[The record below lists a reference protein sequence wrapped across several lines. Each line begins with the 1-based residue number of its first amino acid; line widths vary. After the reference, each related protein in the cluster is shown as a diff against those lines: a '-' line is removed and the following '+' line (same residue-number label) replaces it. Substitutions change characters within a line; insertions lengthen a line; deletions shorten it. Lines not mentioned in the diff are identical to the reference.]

1 MISVWIAA
9 AAVQSSDATL
19 SELTLVNA
27 ADDAAI
33 TLTPSFVS
41 GTEGYRASVASGV
54 AQVTVAAT
62 TNHASA
68 TAVITPTDAESGTTG
83 HQVNLTAGGD
93 TVITV
98 VVTAEDGSDKTYTVG
113 VARAAAGGLTSL
125 SVSPGRL
132 SPPFDR
138 EQRSYR
144 VEVGNAVTQV
154 TIITEGPAGVQVQF
168 TKINVVLP
176 DADAVAAGHQVDL
189 VVGDNVISVIAV
201 GPSSV
206 IKTYVVTVARA
217 ASDDATLSALTLVNA
232 ADDAAITLSPAFVSG
247 TTHEGYTASVAS
259 GVATATVTATAT
271 HDEAEAVI
279 TPTDADSNTA
289 GHQVNLTAGG
299 TTEITVEVTAEDG
312 ATTKT
317 YTVTVTRAAAGVS
330 VVTLK
335 LDPTTIDEDAGTA
348 VNVTATLSAAKTTQF
363 TVTVSAAAVF
373 PATDAAYTLS
383 ANTTLTFAVNATE
396 STGTVTIT
404 PVNNPDN
411 ERDKVITVSGAVAAG
426 VTGVTGPADVTLTIE
441 DDDHPVITHTLT
453 LHENDAA
460 KTLLDPA
467 MIPEDAGQV
476 CVRLTATTESDLRP
490 EMDSGH
496 TVASGRGTARSPGDY
511 SGVSRSFFLPV
522 SAYTLDS
529 GQYVGFVDNCT
540 ELRILDDALDE
551 DNEQFTLYVTPA
563 LNAPATYEF
572 EYTINNRLTV
582 TIIDDDPEPS
592 LSIADAD
599 GAEGEDLEFTVT
611 LDPASGREVT
621 VDWAVDGDTAT
632 AGADYTDGSGTLTF
646 APGDTTK
653 TVTVATLPDTVPE
666 GDETFTVTL
675 SNASNAAIGD
685 ADATGTIA
693 ANDAVLTALVLS
705 GVTLVPPFDSA
716 ETEYTASVAS
726 TVENTAVTATP
737 DPAGTA
743 VVIKLGGTEDADAT
757 VSLAV
762 GANVITVEVATGS
775 TYTVTVTRA
784 AAATTGFALHT
795 DNADGWGLWGNADTF
810 WVSDSNDDQIYAY
823 DRSNGSRDS
832 GKDIDA
838 TNATTTR
845 GLWSDGAVM
854 WVVDNRDD
862 VGAKKL
868 RPFSLAGVY
877 DSASTVTLHSDHD
890 HGRGAWSDGTTIWV
904 SDEDDN
910 KLYAYTLNGGARN
923 AGAEFDLHADNADA
937 QGIWSDD
944 TTIWVVD
951 SADDKV
957 YAYALSDG
965 TRQDGTGSTTDLEF
979 ALGGSNT
986 DPRGLWS
993 DGDTMYV
1000 VDSADDKIYDY
1011 ILPRANNEAT
1021 GEPTISGTNLVGQ
1034 TQTANKGSIA
1044 DADGVPAES
1053 TFTYQWIRVPPS
1065 RHRNR
1070 HYRGDLE
1077 DLHDR
1082 RCRRG
1087 PKLKVKVG
1095 FTDDAGNDES
1105 RTSAASAIIGYTSCT
1120 PAAPQGAIWS
1130 ACLTVEHAGG
1140 SEYGYEFVNPTST
1153 LNFGALSDTEFT
1165 VGGTTYTID
1174 NIQVAGT
1181 TLVLGFTSAPG
1192 NAASDWTLHLSN
1204 VRQYALSAANQRGH
1218 GIPMGELR
1226 AVLE

>member
-1 MISVWIAA
+1 MSANYGALSNPEFTVGVTTYTFDTLQTFTTSLYLIFTTAPGNAASGWVLHVGSADQFALSAATSSDAGKQYVWSDSGLSWSDGDVISVWLAA

-33 TLTPSFVS
+33 TLTPTFVS

-83 HQVNLTAGGD
+83 HQVNLTPGGD

-125 SVSPGRL
+125 SVSPGTL

-168 TKINVVLP
+168 AKINVVLP

-348 VNVTATLSAAKTTQF
+348 VNVTATLSAARTTQF

-404 PVNNPDN
+404 PEGNSDN
-411 ERDKVITVSGAVAAG
+411 EPDKVITVSGAVAAG

-453 LHENDAA
+453 LHRNDAA

-467 MIPEDAGQV
+467 MIPEDVGQV
-476 CVRLTATTESDLRP
+476 CIRVTATTEADLPP
-490 EMDSGH
+490 EKDS
-496 TVASGRGTARSPGDY
+496 TTSVTSRQDTARGRDDYTQVSQNFFQPRSHYSP
-511 SGVSRSFFLPV
+511 
-522 SAYTLDS
+522 DS
-529 GQYVGFVDNCT
+529 GQHVAVRDECT
-540 ELRILDDALDE
+540 ELRIVDDNLDE
-551 DNEQFTLYVTPA
+551 GDERFTMYMTPIPG
-563 LNAPATYEF
+563 APATYRY

-582 TIIDDDPEPS
+582 TIIDNDEAS
-592 LSIADAD
+592 LSIADAG

-611 LDPASGREVT
+611 LDPASTREVT

-705 GVTLVPPFDSA
+705 GVTLVPAF
-716 ETEYTASVAS
+716 
-726 TVENTAVTATP
+726 
-737 DPAGTA
+737 
-743 VVIKLGGTEDADAT
+743 
-757 VSLAV
+757 
-762 GANVITVEVATGS
+762 
-775 TYTVTVTRA
+775 
-784 AAATTGFALHT
+784 
-795 DNADGWGLWGNADTF
+795 
-810 WVSDSNDDQIYAY
+810 
-823 DRSNGSRDS
+823 
-832 GKDIDA
+832 
-838 TNATTTR
+838 
-845 GLWSDGAVM
+845 
-854 WVVDNRDD
+854 
-862 VGAKKL
+862 
-868 RPFSLAGVY
+868 
-877 DSASTVTLHSDHD
+877 
-890 HGRGAWSDGTTIWV
+890 
-904 SDEDDN
+904 
-910 KLYAYTLNGGARN
+910 
-923 AGAEFDLHADNADA
+923 
-937 QGIWSDD
+937 
-944 TTIWVVD
+944 D
-951 SADDKV
+951 SADDGVRRPAWPASWKI
-957 YAYALSDG
+957 
-965 TRQDGTGSTTDLEF
+965 
-979 ALGGSNT
+979 
-986 DPRGLWS
+986 PRS
-993 DGDTMYV
+993 RRRRT
-1000 VDSADDKIYDY
+1000 
-1011 ILPRANNEAT
+1011 P
-1021 GEPTISGTNLVGQ
+1021 
-1034 TQTANKGSIA
+1034 
-1044 DADGVPAES
+1044 PA
-1053 TFTYQWIRVPPS
+1053 PP
-1065 RHRNR
+1065 
-1070 HYRGDLE
+1070 
-1077 DLHDR
+1077 
-1082 RCRRG
+1082 
-1087 PKLKVKVG
+1087 
-1095 FTDDAGNDES
+1095 
-1105 RTSAASAIIGYTSCT
+1105 
-1120 PAAPQGAIWS
+1120 W
-1130 ACLTVEHAGG
+1130 
-1140 SEYGYEFVNPTST
+1140 
-1153 LNFGALSDTEFT
+1153 
-1165 VGGTTYTID
+1165 
-1174 NIQVAGT
+1174 
-1181 TLVLGFTSAPG
+1181 
-1192 NAASDWTLHLSN
+1192 
-1204 VRQYALSAANQRGH
+1204 
-1218 GIPMGELR
+1218 
-1226 AVLE
+1226 